1 MEHVLTLAGQ
11 AATAFVVLILFRAF
25 WHKITAYLEVV
36 GFAQD
41 YELVPE
47 RWTYGLVRAL
57 TVLEGIAILALAFPA
72 TRLAGAVLA
81 AGLFAGYG
89 VIMALALKQGKTQ
102 IECGCG
108 GTPQVVSPVTLARN
122 AVLVVL
128 ALGAGLAPNLAPDA
142 PVGMWA
148 AGAAILVALT
158 LWLSLTVAETL
169 DATRARVQRLANPTS
184 SKEV

>member
-1 MEHVLTLAGQ
+1 MENVLTLAGQ

-25 WHKITAYLEVV
+25 WHKTTSYLEVV

-57 TVLEGIAILALAFPA
+57 TVLEGIAILTLALPM
-72 TRLAGAVLA
+72 TRLFGAVLA
-81 AGLFAGYG
+81 AGLFAGYF
-89 VIMALALKQGKTQ
+89 VLMALALKQGKTQ

-108 GTPQVVSPVTLARN
+108 GTPQVVSVVTLLRN
-122 AVLVVL
+122 AVLVAL
-128 ALGAGLAPNLAPDA
+128 ALGAGLAPDA
-142 PVGMWA
+142 PVGVWA

-169 DATRARVQRLANPTS
+169 DATRARVERLANPTS

>member
-11 AATAFVVLILFRAF
+11 AATTFVVLILFRAF

-57 TVLEGIAILALAFPA
+57 TVLEGIAILALALPM
-72 TRLAGAVLA
+72 TRLLGAALA

-89 VIMALALKQGKTQ
+89 VIMVLALKQGKTQ

-108 GTPQVVSPVTLARN
+108 GTPQVVSSVTLARN
-122 AVLVVL
+122 ALLVAL
-128 ALGAGLAPNLAPDA
+128 ALGAGLAPDA
-142 PVGMWA
+142 AVGVWA
-148 AGAAILVALT
+148 AAAAILVALT

-169 DATRARVQRLANPTS
+169 DATRARVMRLANPTS

>member
-25 WHKITAYLEVV
+25 WHKITSYLEVV

-57 TVLEGIAILALAFPA
+57 TVLEGIAILLLALPA

-108 GTPQVVSPVTLARN
+108 GTPQIVSPVTLARN
-122 AVLVVL
+122 GVLVVL
-128 ALGAGLAPNLAPDA
+128 ALGAGLAPDA
-142 PVGMWA
+142 AVGVWA